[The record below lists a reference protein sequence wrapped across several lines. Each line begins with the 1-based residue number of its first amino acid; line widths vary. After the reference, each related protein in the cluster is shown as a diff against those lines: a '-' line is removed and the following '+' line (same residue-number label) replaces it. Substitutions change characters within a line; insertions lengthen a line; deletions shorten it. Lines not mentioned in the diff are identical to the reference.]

1 MLLHAV
7 DFQEHFETIFIRNSK
22 ENNNFRGSKENASQ
36 FKKSNFFLQILQLKN
51 VQPYEFN
58 ITLYPTVTYY
68 NNLYETIKKRGHHAC
83 FLEKLTFL

>member
-36 FKKSNFFLQILQLKN
+36 FKKSNFLR
-51 VQPYEFN
+51 EFFF
-58 ITLYPTVTYY
+58 T
-68 NNLYETIKKRGHHAC
+68 NLAIKKCPAI
-83 FLEKLTFL
+83 